1 MALTT
6 YRVIAGRLK
15 FHREGA
21 PVIDA
26 RRPRTDAG
34 VYTDSE
40 ENPTLVTLDPA
51 EYPHID
57 FGVLLR
63 SGAIEPYEP
72 PKGDYLTIA
81 RNFKPKGE
89 ANGENSG

>member
-21 PVIDA
+21 AVIDA
-26 RRPRTDAG
+26 RRPRTDGG
-34 VYTDSE
+34 VYTDTE
-40 ENPTLVTLDPA
+40 APTLVTLDPA
-51 EYPHID
+51 LYPHID

-63 SGAIEPYEP
+63 SGAIAPYTA
-72 PKGDYLTIA
+72 PK
-81 RNFKPKGE
+81 PSKGVLS
-89 ANGENSG
+89 GENSG